1 MRRVGQTR
9 RRDANEKGLTKA
21 LRAIGADVT
30 PISGKGAPD
39 LLIRFRG
46 QVYAVEVKTATGSR
60 TTAQEESQWPVVRS
74 VDEVFTLLG
83 ILPKR

>member
-9 RRDANEKGLTKA
+9 RRDTNEKGITEA
-21 LRAIGADVT
+21 LRAVGADVA

-60 TTAQEESQWPVVRS
+60 TKAQEESQWPVVRS
-74 VDEVFTLLG
+74 VDEALALLG
-83 ILPKR
+83 IVPRS